1 MKDITNRIINGFGV
15 LLIVPVL
22 SVLMIGLLICSIIV
36 FVGGI
41 LRTFGMTSIQMKLG
55 KDLEIPQ
62 ILSLPVGI
70 VGGLLFLAV
79 AVGSWKVLKTYLSFV
94 RE

>member
-1 MKDITNRIINGFGV
+1 MKDITIRIINGFGV
-15 LLIVPVL
+15 LLIVPIL
-22 SVLMIGLLICSIIV
+22 SVLMIGLLICSIMV

-55 KDLEIPQ
+55 NDLEIPQ

-70 VGGLLFLAV
+70 VVGLIFLAV